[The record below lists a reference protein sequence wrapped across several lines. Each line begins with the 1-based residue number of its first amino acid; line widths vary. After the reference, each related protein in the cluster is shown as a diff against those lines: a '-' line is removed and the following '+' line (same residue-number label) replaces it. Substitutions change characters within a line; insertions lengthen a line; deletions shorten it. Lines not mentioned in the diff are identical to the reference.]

1 MAMTDETSEAE
12 RQIEDAN
19 LREKRLSESQ
29 PFELEMAFKQ
39 VLKDPQAKPEE
50 PLAEGAEQT
59 KAEVKSSAEYTR
71 SANLFADIF
80 YGVLVAPRQTMQILS
95 DGKKYPATFHHLTQS
110 IFFMTLVLSLV
121 GWLRFK
127 LDRVADTAV
136 SSLVFTLSGIEL
148 WFVLAVILYY
158 LGSFARV
165 KVRFGNALVSIAWA
179 FLPVLFF
186 TPIMCFKKLLGLG
199 IMLPGMVVAMW
210 FLYLLFAAFQSALKT
225 SALKMSLIVIVVP
238 PLFAFVYLFW
248 MGLAVFSL
256 GMQLLPRLVN

>member
-12 RQIEDAN
+12 RQIEEAS

-50 PLAEGAEQT
+50 PPTEADKQSQAEA
-59 KAEVKSSAEYTR
+59 KSTGDYTR

-121 GWLRFK
+121 GWL
-127 LDRVADTAV
+127 
-136 SSLVFTLSGIEL
+136 TLSWTE
-148 WFVLAVILYY
+148 W
-158 LGSFARV
+158 
-165 KVRFGNALVSIAWA
+165 
-179 FLPVLFF
+179 
-186 TPIMCFKKLLGLG
+186 
-199 IMLPGMVVAMW
+199 
-210 FLYLLFAAFQSALKT
+210 
-225 SALKMSLIVIVVP
+225 LI
-238 PLFAFVYLFW
+238 
-248 MGLAVFSL
+248 
-256 GMQLLPRLVN
+256 RR